1 VTHVQVA
8 EGVYRVTGGVVNWY
22 VVVDRGK
29 ATLVDAGA
37 PGDWKLLLTTLSSL
51 GIALDDID
59 CVLLTHAHSDHT
71 GFAEKARTDAGAV
84 VRVHADDETSARTG
98 KVGKNEGGTSGY
110 LKILLRA
117 EAYRTLF
124 GLMRRGGLSIVPI
137 KEVTVFGDGEMLE
150 VPGRP
155 RVLHVPGHTAG
166 SCALL
171 FEERSVL
178 CTGDSLVTRDP
189 FTGRHGPRTMPSVV
203 NIDTAQAVRSLDHL
217 RVAHADVV
225 LPGHGDPWKQ
235 GVEAAVA
242 SAKNAAEGR

>member
-1 VTHVQVA
+1 VTPAGVA
-8 EGVYRVTGGVVNWY
+8 DGVFRVTGGVVNWY

-37 PGDWKLLLTTLSSL
+37 PGDWKLLLETVTSL
-51 GIALDDID
+51 GLSLRDID

-71 GFAEKARTDAGAV
+71 GFAERARVEAAAS
-84 VRVHADDETSARTG
+84 VRVHAADERAARTG
-98 KVGKNEGGTSGY
+98 KGGKKEGGASAY
-110 LKILLRA
+110 LKLLLRA

-124 GLMRRGGLSIVPI
+124 GLMRRSGLSIVPI
-137 KEVTVFGDGEMLE
+137 TELTVFADGEILD

-166 SCALL
+166 SCALH
-171 FEERSVL
+171 FEDRSVL
-178 CTGDSLVTRDP
+178 CTGDSLVTHDP
-189 FTGRHGPRTMPSVV
+189 FTGHDGPRVMPSLA
-203 NIDTAQAVRSLDHL
+203 NIDTAQAIRSLDHL
-217 RVAHADVV
+217 MLARADVL

-242 SAKNAAEGR
+242 GARSASGA

>member
-1 VTHVQVA
+1 VTRTQVA
-8 EGVYRVTGGVVNWY
+8 DGVYRVTRGVVNWY

-29 ATLVDAGA
+29 ATLVDAGV
-37 PGDWKLLLTTLSSL
+37 PGDWELLLTAVSAL
-51 GIALDDID
+51 GITLDDVD

-71 GFAEKARTDAGAV
+71 GFAEQARTDAGAV
-84 VRVHADDETSARTG
+84 VRIHTADETAARTG

-110 LKILLRA
+110 LKMLIRP
-117 EAYRTLF
+117 EAYHTLF
-124 GLMRRGGLSIVPI
+124 GLMRHRGLSIVPI
-137 KEVTVFGDGEMLE
+137 KEVTAFGDGELLD

-166 SCALL
+166 SCALF

-178 CTGDSLVTRDP
+178 CTGDSLVTHDP

-203 NIDTAQAVRSLDHL
+203 NIDTAMAVRSLDHL
-217 RVAHADVV
+217 QVAHADVL

-242 SAKNAAEGR
+242 SAKRAAQS